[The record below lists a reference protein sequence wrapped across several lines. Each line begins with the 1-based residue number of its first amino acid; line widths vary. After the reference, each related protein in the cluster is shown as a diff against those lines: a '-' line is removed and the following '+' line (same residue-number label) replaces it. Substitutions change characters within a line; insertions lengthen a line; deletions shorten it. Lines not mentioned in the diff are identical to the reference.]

1 MNNHVYPRI
10 HYPEVYIL
18 RGGYS
23 QYYQQS
29 SIHCE
34 PRGYVRMDDPQ
45 FARDCREDLDQ
56 FRTKTRFGRTRSY
69 AYGEMP
75 RAAPTSQ
82 SQSHQHRNTAP
93 SGGGG
98 VTSLFAAANAARTRR
113 AGTVGECSAPRLS
126 TLAEDTL
133 ANTTVSSD
141 DSCLGGLDG
150 NPRPPPAAKTTAPC
164 AMAMKMLNA
173 ERNSASLLFQKSCV
187 PD

>member
-1 MNNHVYPRI
+1 M
-10 HYPEVYIL
+10 
-18 RGGYS
+18 
-23 QYYQQS
+23 
-29 SIHCE
+29 
-34 PRGYVRMDDPQ
+34 
-45 FARDCREDLDQ
+45 
-56 FRTKTRFGRTRSY
+56 RTRCY
-69 AYGEMP
+69 AYGEIL

-82 SQSHQHRNTAP
+82 PQSYQHRDATP

-98 VTSLFAAANAARTRR
+98 VTLTSLFAAANAARTGH
-113 AGTVGECSAPRLS
+113 AGTVGECPAPRLS
-126 TLAEDTL
+126 MLAEGTL
-133 ANTTVSSD
+133 ANTTVGSG